1 MMAEAER
8 RITMNRLAGKA
19 ILITGAAAGIG
30 RAAAMQAARE
40 GARLAIVDIALN
52 GAEETAAQIRA
63 GGGEALAIAADVRDS
78 GQVQAAIASTV
89 TAYGRLDGA
98 VNNAGVSGSLAFS
111 AEMDEDDWQHTL
123 DVNLSGVFRCLKY
136 ELRQM
141 MAQAGGG
148 AIVNTASAAG
158 LIGLPRAV
166 AYTAS
171 KHGVIGI
178 TRTAALEY
186 ARRGIRVNAVCP
198 GFVET
203 AMVGVWEELRPGML
217 AGVRQFNPMRRLG
230 QPREVAEAIVWLLSD
245 EASFVNGHTLS
256 VDGGVTAQ

>member
-1 MMAEAER
+1 MER
-8 RITMNRLAGKA
+8 LKGKA

-30 RAAAMQAARE
+30 RAAALLAAQE
-40 GARLAIVDIALN
+40 GARCAIVDIHQE
-52 GAEETAAQIRA
+52 GAGETAAQIQA
-63 GGGEALAIAADVRDS
+63 AGGEAIAVSADVRQTES
-78 GQVQAAIASTV
+78 VRAAIATTV
-89 TAYGRLDGA
+89 AAYGRLDGA
-98 VNNAGVSGSLAFS
+98 VNNAGVSGTLAFS
-111 AEMDEDDWQHTL
+111 AEMAEEDWQHTL

-136 ELRQM
+136 ELQQM
-141 MAQAGGG
+141 MAQEGGG

-166 AYTAS
+166 AYSAS

-203 AMVGVWEELRPGML
+203 AMVDIWDEMRPGML
-217 AGVRQFNPMRRLG
+217 DGVRRFNPMRRLG
-230 QPREVAEAIVWLLSD
+230 QPDEVAAAVVWLLSD

>member
-1 MMAEAER
+1 MG
-8 RITMNRLAGKA
+8 MNRLAGKS
-19 ILITGAAAGIG
+19 ILLTGAAAGIG
-30 RAAAMQAARE
+30 RAAAKLAAQE
-40 GARLAIVDIALN
+40 GARCAIVDVALA
-52 GAEETAAQIRA
+52 GAEETAMQIRA
-63 GGGEALAIAADVRDS
+63 EGGEAIALACDVRQSD
-78 GQVQAAIASTV
+78 QVQAAIAATV
-89 TAYGRLDGA
+89 DAFGRLDGA
-98 VNNAGVSGSLAFS
+98 VNNAGVSGTLAFS
-111 AEMDEDDWQHTL
+111 AEMAEEDWQHTL

-136 ELRQM
+136 ELQQM
-141 MAQAGGG
+141 MTQEGGG

-166 AYTAS
+166 AYAAS

-186 ARRGIRVNAVCP
+186 ARQGIRINAVCP

-203 AMVGVWEELRPGML
+203 AMVDIWDEMRPGML
-217 AGVRQFNPMRRLG
+217 DGVRRFNPMRRLG
-230 QPREVAEAIVWLLSD
+230 QPGEVAAAIVWLLSD

>member
-1 MMAEAER
+1 MK
-8 RITMNRLAGKA
+8 RLAGKS
-19 ILITGAAAGIG
+19 ILLTGAAAGIG
-30 RAAAMQAARE
+30 RASALLAARE
-40 GARLAIVDIALN
+40 GARVAIVDVAPA
-52 GAEETAAQIRA
+52 GAQETAAQIQA
-63 GGGEALAIAADVRDS
+63 AGGEAIAIACDVTQS
-78 GQVQAAIASTV
+78 EQVQAAIAATV
-89 TAYGRLDGA
+89 DAFGRLDGA
-98 VNNAGVSGSLAFS
+98 VNNAGVSGTLAFS
-111 AEMDEDDWQHTL
+111 ADMAEEDWQRTL

-141 MAQAGGG
+141 MAQEGDG

-166 AYTAS
+166 AYSAS

-186 ARRGIRVNAVCP
+186 ARRGIRINAVCP

-203 AMVGVWEELRPGML
+203 AMVDIWDEMRPGML
-217 AGVRQFNPMRRLG
+217 EGVRRFNPMRRLG
-230 QPREVAEAIVWLLSD
+230 QVGEVAAAIVWLLSD
-245 EASFVNGHTLS
+245 EASFVNGHALS

>member
-1 MMAEAER
+1 
-8 RITMNRLAGKA
+8 MNRLAGKS
-19 ILITGAAAGIG
+19 ILLTGAAAGIG
-30 RAAAMQAARE
+30 RAAAKLAAQE
-40 GARLAIVDIALN
+40 GARCAIVDVALA
-52 GAEETAAQIRA
+52 GAEETAAQIQA
-63 GGGEALAIAADVRDS
+63 AGGEAIALTCDVTQSD
-78 GQVQAAIASTV
+78 QVQAAIAATV
-89 TAYGRLDGA
+89 DAFGRLDGA
-98 VNNAGVSGSLAFS
+98 VNNAGVSGTLAFS
-111 AEMDEDDWQHTL
+111 AEMAEEDWQHTL
-123 DVNLSGVFRCLKY
+123 DVNLTGVFRCLKY
-136 ELRQM
+136 ELQQM
-141 MAQAGGG
+141 MAQEGGG

-166 AYTAS
+166 AYAAS

-203 AMVGVWEELRPGML
+203 AMVDIWDEMRPGML
-217 AGVRQFNPMRRLG
+217 DGVRRFNPMRRLG
-230 QPREVAEAIVWLLSD
+230 QPDEVAAAIVWLLSD

>member
-1 MMAEAER
+1 MER
-8 RITMNRLAGKA
+8 LKGKS
-19 ILITGAAAGIG
+19 ILITGAAGGIG
-30 RAAAMQAARE
+30 RAAALLAAQE
-40 GARLAIVDIALN
+40 GARCAVVDIDPA
-52 GAEETAAQIRA
+52 GAEDAAAQIQA
-63 GGGEALAIAADVRDS
+63 TGGEATAIHADVRQTDS
-78 GQVQAAIASTV
+78 VQAAIATTV
-89 TAYGRLDGA
+89 AAYGRLDGA
-98 VNNAGVSGSLAFS
+98 VNNAGVSGTLAFS
-111 AEMDEDDWQHTL
+111 AEMAEEDWQHTL

-136 ELRQM
+136 ELQQM
-141 MAQAGGG
+141 IAQEGGG
-148 AIVNTASAAG
+148 TIVNTASAAG

-166 AYTAS
+166 AYSAS

-203 AMVGVWEELRPGML
+203 MMVDIWDEMRPGML
-217 AGVRQFNPMRRLG
+217 DAVRRFNPMRRLG
-230 QPREVAEAIVWLLSD
+230 QPDEVAAAIVWLLSD

>member
-1 MMAEAER
+1 
-8 RITMNRLAGKA
+8 MNRLAGKS
-19 ILITGAAAGIG
+19 ILLTGAAAGIG
-30 RAAAMQAARE
+30 RSTALLSAQE
-40 GARLAIVDIALN
+40 GARCAIVDVAMD
-52 GAEETAAQIRA
+52 GAEETAAQIREA
-63 GGGEALAIAADVRDS
+63 GGEAIALACDVRQSEQVRAAIAA
-78 GQVQAAIASTV
+78 TV
-89 TAYGRLDGA
+89 AAYGRLDGA
-98 VNNAGVSGSLAFS
+98 VNNAGVSGTLAFS
-111 AEMDEDDWQHTL
+111 AEMAEEDWQHTL

-136 ELRQM
+136 ELRQL
-141 MAQAGGG
+141 MAQDGGG

-166 AYTAS
+166 AYSAS

-203 AMVGVWEELRPGML
+203 AMVDIWDEMRPGML
-217 AGVRQFNPMRRLG
+217 DGVRRFNPMRRLG
-230 QPREVAEAIVWLLSD
+230 QPDEVAAAIVWLLSD

>member
-1 MMAEAER
+1 MLSRSSMWP
-8 RITMNRLAGKA
+8 L
-19 ILITGAAAGIG
+19 TGAARSGNADSS
-30 RAAAMQAARE
+30 RWRRSDRH
-40 GARLAIVDIALN
+40 RLRRDA
-52 GAEETAAQIRA
+52 IRA
-63 GGGEALAIAADVRDS
+63 GTGGHRGGRVDAF
-78 GQVQAAIASTV
+78 
-89 TAYGRLDGA
+89 GRLDGA
-98 VNNAGVSGSLAFS
+98 VNNAGVSGTLAFS
-111 AEMDEDDWQHTL
+111 ADMAEEDWQHTL

-136 ELRQM
+136 ELQQM
-141 MAQAGGG
+141 MAQEGGG

-166 AYTAS
+166 AYAAS

-186 ARRGIRVNAVCP
+186 ARRRIRVNAVCP

-203 AMVGVWEELRPGML
+203 AMVDIWDEMRPGML
-217 AGVRQFNPMRRLG
+217 DGVRRFNPMRRLG
-230 QPREVAEAIVWLLSD
+230 QPDEVAAAIVWLLSD

>member
-1 MMAEAER
+1 
-8 RITMNRLAGKA
+8 MNRLAGKS
-19 ILITGAAAGIG
+19 ILLTGAAAGIG
-30 RAAAMQAARE
+30 RATALLAARE
-40 GARLAIVDIALN
+40 GARITIVDVALA
-52 GAEETAAQIRA
+52 GAQETVAQIQA
-63 GGGEALAIAADVRDS
+63 GGGEAIAIACDVTQS
-78 GQVQAAIASTV
+78 EQVQAAIAATV
-89 TAYGRLDGA
+89 DAFGRLDGA
-98 VNNAGVSGSLAFS
+98 VNNAGVSGTLAFS
-111 AEMDEDDWQHTL
+111 ADMAEEDWQHTL

-136 ELRQM
+136 ELQQM
-141 MAQAGGG
+141 MTQEGGG

-166 AYTAS
+166 AYAAS

-203 AMVGVWEELRPGML
+203 AMVDIWDEMRPGML
-217 AGVRQFNPMRRLG
+217 DGVRRFNPMRRLG
-230 QPREVAEAIVWLLSD
+230 QPGEVAAAIVWLLSD

>member
-1 MMAEAER
+1 MG
-8 RITMNRLAGKA
+8 MNRLAGKS
-19 ILITGAAAGIG
+19 ILLTGAAAGIG
-30 RAAAMQAARE
+30 RSTALLAAQE
-40 GARLAIVDIALN
+40 GARVAIVDVALA
-52 GAEETAAQIRA
+52 GAEEAAAQIRA
-63 GGGEALAIAADVRDS
+63 EGGEAIALACDVRQS
-78 GQVQAAIASTV
+78 EQVQAAIAATV
-89 TAYGRLDGA
+89 DAFGRLDGA
-98 VNNAGVSGSLAFS
+98 VNNAGVSGTLAFS
-111 AEMDEDDWQHTL
+111 ADMAEEDWQHTL

-136 ELRQM
+136 ELQQM
-141 MAQAGGG
+141 MAQEGGG

-166 AYTAS
+166 AYAAS

-203 AMVGVWEELRPGML
+203 AMVDIWDEMRPGML
-217 AGVRQFNPMRRLG
+217 DGVRRFNPMRRLG
-230 QPREVAEAIVWLLSD
+230 QPDEVAAAIVWLLSD

>member
-1 MMAEAER
+1 
-8 RITMNRLAGKA
+8 MNRLTGKS
-19 ILITGAAAGIG
+19 ILLTGAAGGIG
-30 RAAAMQAARE
+30 RSTAQLAAQE
-40 GARLAIVDIALN
+40 GARCAIVDVALE
-52 GAEETAAQIRA
+52 GAEETAAQIREA
-63 GGGEALAIAADVRDS
+63 GGEAIALACDVRQS
-78 GQVQAAIASTV
+78 EQVQAAIAATV
-89 TAYGRLDGA
+89 AAFGRLDGA
-98 VNNAGVSGSLAFS
+98 VNNAGVSGTLAFS
-111 AEMDEDDWQHTL
+111 AEMAEEDWQHTL

-136 ELRQM
+136 ELQQM
-141 MAQAGGG
+141 MAQEGGG

-166 AYTAS
+166 AYAAS

-203 AMVGVWEELRPGML
+203 AMVDIWDEMRPGML
-217 AGVRQFNPMRRLG
+217 DGVRRFNPMRRLG
-230 QPREVAEAIVWLLSD
+230 QPDEVAAAIVWLLSD